1 MLDVSTLD
9 LSQFDERTINQL
21 NEYAGVFEYEPTLV
35 LSWLMKSPCKITCL
49 FLGNQF
55 GKGESAIMDYWHR
68 VNGTHPNPH
77 KNFKPEDKI
86 RVVRFASENL
96 PGENVEAEVKNTQ
109 YPVLKRRF
117 LPSWIKKDITARH
130 PVVTVKP
137 MLGGKPVQFE
147 FVSYGQTV
155 QAGAGVQRASVWIDE
170 SCPPAFF
177 YEQLPRLLAG
187 DGDIIVTLTPVPG
200 NLGWEFDE
208 LFERARVIVRTQTV
222 IDRIYQRT
230 GERVPMHERTN
241 SKDDIMVIMAA
252 TDDNPIYEKLA
263 KKKSERTG
271 RIITVNDYITDIL
284 GMMDDEDM
292 VDARRYGMFKQ
303 LSGKLFKSFT
313 ERTHVIPFD
322 HYFPDGIPHDWKH
335 FRGIDWHESTPWACG
350 WIAVSP
356 HDEIFVY
363 NEFNP
368 SPEKMI
374 TAEIMRVIATRSQD
388 YKFDLNLV
396 DPLAAKI
403 QPNTGISSLE
413 DMNRIMAA
421 YKREGLGTGGYW
433 MVWDT
438 KSQKG
443 RDEIRKRLMN
453 SAKVGKPFNN
463 MVIDGARKEY
473 LPTIWFTDNCRQT
486 ILSLKNWRREEWA
499 NTKLNSYKEEKETPQ
514 QKWSHFCTMLE
525 GLLKRPEV
533 FQARFRG
540 EGKKRLPLY

>member
-252 TDDNPIYEKLA
+252 TDDNPI
-263 KKKSERTG
+263 
-271 RIITVNDYITDIL
+271 
-284 GMMDDEDM
+284 
-292 VDARRYGMFKQ
+292 
-303 LSGKLFKSFT
+303 
-313 ERTHVIPFD
+313 
-322 HYFPDGIPHDWKH
+322 
-335 FRGIDWHESTPWACG
+335 
-350 WIAVSP
+350 
-356 HDEIFVY
+356 
-363 NEFNP
+363 
-368 SPEKMI
+368 
-374 TAEIMRVIATRSQD
+374 
-388 YKFDLNLV
+388 
-396 DPLAAKI
+396 
-403 QPNTGISSLE
+403 
-413 DMNRIMAA
+413 
-421 YKREGLGTGGYW
+421 
-433 MVWDT
+433 
-438 KSQKG
+438 
-443 RDEIRKRLMN
+443 
-453 SAKVGKPFNN
+453 
-463 MVIDGARKEY
+463 
-473 LPTIWFTDNCRQT
+473 
-486 ILSLKNWRREEWA
+486 
-499 NTKLNSYKEEKETPQ
+499 
-514 QKWSHFCTMLE
+514 
-525 GLLKRPEV
+525 
-533 FQARFRG
+533 
-540 EGKKRLPLY
+540 